1 MQRRKI
7 LRLYRK
13 TQTIIITMKKFSIGI
28 MVIILAVATISCRH
42 EPKYSIVPHIE
53 FVSLEKID
61 DGTGHDSQADLTIY
75 FQDGDGDIGLDE
87 TDRNPVFSVDSPYY
101 YNFFINLYEKQNGE
115 WVELDLPTPLHA
127 RIPHL
132 SNAVPESIEGKL
144 TITTF
149 INNPYSTYD
158 TVRLTCW
165 LVDRALH
172 HSDTITTPEIIVKK

>member
-1 MQRRKI
+1 MVAWFNKS
-7 LRLYRK
+7 
-13 TQTIIITMKKFSIGI
+13 IIRGVLLLVLPVLVTG
-28 MVIILAVATISCRH
+28 CRH
-42 EPKYSIVPHIE
+42 EQKYSIVPHIE

-61 DGTGHDSQADLTIY
+61 DGTGHDNQAELTVY

-87 TDRNPVFSVDSPYY
+87 TDRKPIFAVDSPYY
-101 YNFFINLYEKQNGE
+101 YNFFIYLYEKQNGE
-115 WVELDLPTPLHA
+115 WVELELPTPLHA

-132 SNAVPESIEGKL
+132 SNAVPESIEG
-144 TITTF
+144 TISITTF

-172 HSDTITTPEIIVKK
+172 HSDTITTPEIIVIK

>member
-1 MQRRKI
+1 MKRFITCMI
-7 LRLYRK
+7 LIFVLV
-13 TQTIIITMKKFSIGI
+13 TTG
-28 MVIILAVATISCRH
+28 CRH

-61 DGTGHDSQADLTIY
+61 NGTGHDSQADLTIL

-87 TDRNPVFSVDSPYY
+87 TDKNPVFAVDSPYY
-101 YNFFINLYEKQNGE
+101 YNFFINLYEKQHGE
-115 WVELDLPTPLHA
+115 WVETELPTPLHA

-132 SNAVPESIEGKL
+132 SNVASESIEGTL

-149 INNPYSTYD
+149 INNPYSPYD
-158 TVRLTCW
+158 TVRFTCW
-165 LVDRALH
+165 IVDRALH

>member
-1 MQRRKI
+1 MVAWFNKS
-7 LRLYRK
+7 
-13 TQTIIITMKKFSIGI
+13 IIRGVLLLVLPVLVTG
-28 MVIILAVATISCRH
+28 CRH
-42 EPKYSIVPHIE
+42 EQKYSIVPHIE

-61 DGTGHDSQADLTIY
+61 DGTGHDNQAELTIY

-87 TDRNPVFSVDSPYY
+87 TDRKPIFSVDSPYY
-101 YNFFINLYEKQNGE
+101 YNYFIYLYEKQNGE
-115 WVELDLPTPLHA
+115 WVELELPTPLHA

-132 SNAVPESIEGKL
+132 SNAVPESIEG
-144 TITTF
+144 TISITTF

-172 HSDTITTPEIIVKK
+172 HSDTITTPEIIVTK